1 MDYQP
6 NERLARLEVK
16 MDAVVDGQEKLT
28 GILEE
33 LVRQKK
39 TIEVVEKDI
48 EDIRDGIKRV
58 HDRVDQVEAKDE
70 EKSKFFQQLL
80 LKAVLALS
88 ALAIAG
94 PAGVEAIAKL
104 FGM

>member
-1 MDYQP
+1 MEHQP

-39 TIEVVEKDI
+39 TIEVVEKDVLNVR
-48 EDIRDGIKRV
+48 ESIKRV
-58 HDRVDQVEAKDE
+58 HERVDQVEAKDE

-80 LKAVLALS
+80 VKAVLALS
-88 ALAIAG
+88 ALAVAG
-94 PAGVEAIAKL
+94 PAGVEAIGKL

>member
-1 MDYQP
+1 MEQQ

-16 MDAVVDGQEKLT
+16 MDAVADGQEKLT
-28 GILEE
+28 VILEE

-39 TIEVVEKDI
+39 TIEVVESDVLDVR
-48 EDIRDGIKRV
+48 ESIKRV
-58 HDRVDQVEAKDE
+58 HERVDKVEAKDE
-70 EKSKFFQQLL
+70 EKSKFFNQLL

-94 PAGVEAIAKL
+94 PAGVEAVMKL

>member
-1 MDYQP
+1 MEP

-16 MDAVVDGQEKLT
+16 MDAVVDNQEKLT
-28 GILEE
+28 VILEE
-33 LVRQKK
+33 LVRQK
-39 TIEVVEKDI
+39 TAIESVEKAV
-48 EDIRDGIKRV
+48 EDLRDGIKRV
-58 HDRVDQVEAKDE
+58 HGRVDQVEAKDD
-70 EKSKFFQQLL
+70 EKNKFFQQLL

-94 PAGVEAIAKL
+94 PSGVEAIAKL

>member
-1 MDYQP
+1 MEL
-6 NERLARLEVK
+6 NERLAKLEVK
-16 MDAVVDGQEKLT
+16 MDTVVEGQTRLT
-28 GILEE
+28 DILEE

-39 TIEVVEKDI
+39 TIEVVEKDV
-48 EDIRDGIKRV
+48 EDLRDGIKRV
-58 HDRVDQVEAKDE
+58 HSRVDYVEAKDKE
-70 EKSKFFQQLL
+70 RQNVFQQIL

-94 PAGVEAIAKL
+94 PAGVEAITKL

>member
-1 MDYQP
+1 MEPQYID
-6 NERLARLEVK
+6 RLARLEVK
-16 MDAVVDGQEKLT
+16 LDVVADGQERLT

-70 EKSKFFQQLL
+70 ERQSFFQNLL

-94 PAGVEAIAKL
+94 PVGVETVMKF
-104 FGM
+104 FGG

>member
-1 MDYQP
+1 MPVEQ
-6 NERLARLEVK
+6 NERLARVEEKLDRVTH
-16 MDAVVDGQEKLT
+16 GQEKLT

-33 LVRQKK
+33 LVRQK
-39 TIEVVEKDI
+39 TTLEVVEKDI

-58 HDRVDQVEAKDE
+58 HARVDQVEAKDE

-94 PAGVEAIAKL
+94 PAGVEAIGKL